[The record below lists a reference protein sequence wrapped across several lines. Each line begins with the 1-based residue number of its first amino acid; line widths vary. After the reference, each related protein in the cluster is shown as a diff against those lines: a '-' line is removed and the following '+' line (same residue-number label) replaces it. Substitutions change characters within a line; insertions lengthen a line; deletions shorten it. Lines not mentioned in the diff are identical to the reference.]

1 MIPFPHSASV
11 RTVTLLVSAA
21 LALGSG
27 WGVALWAAQPDA
39 PAQPRILIV
48 NDDGIDSPGV
58 QALVHAF
65 APLAEV
71 HVCAPDANRSGASA
85 STTALSTFMSI
96 EERSLTGATSA
107 WAVSGQPVDAAQFG
121 LFELGPT
128 GDPQDFDLVISG
140 INRGANVGDT
150 QLYSGTVGAASTAVH
165 YGVPAIAISQNR
177 QLPNFLLSAEVARRF
192 AIELLAQGEHEGIVY
207 SINVPV
213 GFANQITDVSPAPQ
227 GGADFLVSGFRIQ
240 TDAQGQQTAKAE
252 TQTVSSQPAG
262 SDTELY
268 QQNHITITP
277 LRVDRTDFA
286 AVADLKTWNF

>member
-1 MIPFPHSASV
+1 MIPFPHSASF

-48 NDDGIDSPGV
+48 NDDGIESAGI
-58 QALVHAF
+58 QALVDAF
-65 APLAEV
+65 APIAEV
-71 HVCAPDANRSGASA
+71 HVCAPDSNRSGASA
-85 STTALSTFMSI
+85 STSALSAFMSI
-96 EERSLTGATSA
+96 EERTLQGATSA
-107 WAVSGQPVDAAQFG
+107 WAVGGQPVDAVQFG

-150 QLYSGTVGAASTAVH
+150 QQYSGTVGAASAAVH
-165 YGVPAIAISQNR
+165 YGVPAIAISQDR
-177 QLPNFLLSAEVARRF
+177 TLPSFQLSAQAAQRF
-192 AIELLAQGEHEGIVY
+192 AMELFAQGGHAGIVY

-213 GFANQITDVSPAPQ
+213 ASPGQIADVSPAPQ
-227 GGADFLVSGFRIQ
+227 GGADFLVNGFRIQ
-240 TDAQGQQTAKAE
+240 TDAQGNQTARAE
-252 TQTVSSQPAG
+252 TQTISSQPAG

-268 QQNHITITP
+268 QLNHITITP
-277 LRVDRTDFA
+277 LRIDRTDPGV
-286 AVADLKTWNF
+286 VADLQTWNF